1 MEPVLL
7 LYQNW
12 SKNQNNTKQN
22 YNPIF
27 NMNMDEKIINYI
39 LEKII

>member
-12 SKNQNNTKQN
+12 SKNQNNTKQS

-39 LEKII
+39 LEK